1 MKKMKRLFALLAA
14 CLMLVAAVLPAYA
27 EGGSVTY
34 DGQAQKFIFEP
45 GSKHSPTDLFT
56 EFKDVMPGDSL
67 TQQITVKNNASNKVK
82 VKIYIRSLG
91 AHEESEELLSKLHLK
106 VKTSEENTMAYMFDA
121 AANQSAQL
129 TEWYCL
135 GTLFSGGTVNLDVT
149 LDVPVELDNKY
160 SNQIGYLDWEFK
172 IEEFEI
178 DPDDPDPPQ
187 TGEDPMTFVWAGVA
201 VASALLGGVLLIVL
215 LKKKRKDEENTVA

>member
-14 CLMLVAAVLPAYA
+14 CLMLVAAVLPVYA

-91 AHEESEELLSKLHLK
+91 AHEESEEFLSKLHLK

-187 TGEDPMTFVWAGVA
+187 TGEDLMTFVWAGVA

>member
-14 CLMLVAAVLPAYA
+14 CLMLVAAVLPVYA

-91 AHEESEELLSKLHLK
+91 AHEESEEFLSKLHLK

-187 TGEDPMTFVWAGVA
+187 TGEDPMTFVWAGVS
-201 VASALLGGVLLIVL
+201 VVSALLGGVLLIVL

>member
-1 MKKMKRLFALLAA
+1 MKKMKRRFAVLAA
-14 CLMLVAAVLPAYA
+14 GLLLVAAVLPVYA

-91 AHEESEELLSKLHLK
+91 AHEESEEFLSKLHLK

>member
-14 CLMLVAAVLPAYA
+14 CLMLVAAVLPVYA

-91 AHEESEELLSKLHLK
+91 AHEESNEFLSKLHLK

-121 AANQSAQL
+121 TANQSAQL

-187 TGEDPMTFVWAGVA
+187 TGEDPMIFVWAGASV
-201 VASALLGGVLLIVL
+201 VSALLGGVLLIVL

>member
-14 CLMLVAAVLPAYA
+14 CLMLVAAVLPVYA

-91 AHEESEELLSKLHLK
+91 AHEESEEFLSKLHLK

-121 AANQSAQL
+121 AANQ
-129 TEWYCL
+129 
-135 GTLFSGGTVNLDVT
+135 VT
-149 LDVPVELDNKY
+149 GY
-160 SNQIGYLDWEFK
+160 S
-172 IEEFEI
+172 I
-178 DPDDPDPPQ
+178 DPQLVSIYINSDIAP
-187 TGEDPMTFVWAGVA
+187 
-201 VASALLGGVLLIVL
+201 
-215 LKKKRKDEENTVA
+215 